1 MENVFPLPVE
11 PYAKMHTLFM
21 SSTESAMSLTELNKS
36 VCDEFGPARRAHDVR
51 AESGERQRRRSR
63 DGEYVRGSK
72 SNGARDSHD
81 MSAVEVGSDHED
93 ARGRM

>member
-36 VCDEFGPARRAHDVR
+36 VCDEFGPARR
-51 AESGERQRRRSR
+51 EGGERR
-63 DGEYVRGSK
+63 
-72 SNGARDSHD
+72 ATT
-81 MSAVEVGSDHED
+81 AEVT
-93 ARGRM
+93 